1 MKTINIKGAIVSDSD
16 KWLYDFYEM
25 ESTAPKDI
33 LLPQDNSDLEVVIN
47 SGGGDVYAGS
57 EIYTALKSYQG
68 NVSVKIVG
76 IAASAASVIAMAG
89 KTVEISP
96 TAQIMIH
103 NVSTVA
109 QGDSKILKHEADVL
123 ENYNKSIANAY
134 VLKTGLSQEE
144 LLSLMDTETWLTAGQ
159 AVEKGFADKVMFA
172 EDEMAQMVA
181 SNTEILPQN
190 FVKMQNMQR
199 QDFENKQN
207 ELIKRI
213 EILENALINKTKQE
227 QEVPKG
233 FGAFTF

>member
-1 MKTINIKGAIVSDSD
+1 MTQIQIKGAIVSDSD

-25 ESTAPKDI
+25 ESTAPKDV

-109 QGDSKILKHEADVL
+109 QGDSKVLKHEADVL

-181 SNTEILPQN
+181 SNTEVLPQN

-227 QEVPKG
+227 KEVPKG
-233 FGAFTF
+233 FGAFHF

>member
-1 MKTINIKGAIVSDSD
+1 MTQIQIKGAIVSDSD
-16 KWLYDFYEM
+16 KWLYDLYEM
-25 ESTAPKDI
+25 ESTAPKDV
-33 LLPQDNSDLEVVIN
+33 LLPDTMEDIEVIIN
-47 SGGGDVYAGS
+47 SGGGDVCAGS

-89 KTVEISP
+89 KSVEISP

-103 NVSTVA
+103 NVSTIA

-181 SNTEILPQN
+181 SNTEVLPQN

-199 QDFENKQN
+199 QDFDNKQN
-207 ELIKRI
+207 KLIKRI

-227 QEVPKG
+227 KEVPKG
-233 FGAFTF
+233 FGAFHF

>member
-1 MKTINIKGAIVSDSD
+1 MTQIQIKGAIVSDSD

-25 ESTAPKDI
+25 ESTAPKDV
-33 LLPQDNSDLEVVIN
+33 LLPDTMEDIEVVIN

-109 QGDSKILKHEADVL
+109 QGDSKILKHEAEVL

-144 LLSLMDTETWLTAGQ
+144 LLYLMDTETWLTAGQ

-181 SNTEILPQN
+181 SNTEVLPQN

-199 QDFENKQN
+199 QDFDNKQN

-213 EILENALINKTKQE
+213 EILENALIIKTKQKK
-227 QEVPKG
+227 EVPKG
-233 FGAFTF
+233 FGSFHF